1 MPPKQRVCKSVAK
14 CSVSYT
20 GTERLDAIH
29 DTSNG
34 RPDGRTT
41 QSIPRRTS
49 TFASA
54 QIETRGQEQ
63 TSEKAEALSRRYQSM
78 RYLFIKRA
86 AIAICAA
93 GIIVAQNP
101 TGDSQAGAVQ
111 AQQGRQCMMMGGH
124 LDLDHIAQALNLTDS
139 QKEQAR
145 TIFQN
150 VKQSAQPIREEL
162 KQNRE
167 KLMAAAKA
175 SNSEAD
181 IQRLATEQ
189 GRLLGKLIAIRTVGS
204 AKFYQVLT
212 PEQRVKADQMHE
224 QFRQRVRSEN
234 PKTRTQ

>member
-1 MPPKQRVCKSVAK
+1 
-14 CSVSYT
+14 
-20 GTERLDAIH
+20 
-29 DTSNG
+29 
-34 RPDGRTT
+34 
-41 QSIPRRTS
+41 
-49 TFASA
+49 
-54 QIETRGQEQ
+54 
-63 TSEKAEALSRRYQSM
+63 M
-78 RYLFIKRA
+78 RYLYIKRA
-86 AIAICAA
+86 AVAIFAA
-93 GIIVAQNP
+93 GIICAQNP
-101 TGDSQAGAVQ
+101 TGDTQSGAAK
-111 AQQGRQCMMMGGH
+111 AQQGRHCMMGGH
-124 LDLDHIAQALNLTDS
+124 LDLDHVAQVLNLTDS

-150 VKQSAQPIREEL
+150 VQQSAQPIRQEL

-167 KLMAAAKA
+167 KLTAAAKA

-234 PKTRTQ
+234 PKTGSQ